1 MNQYVEGWKIDV
13 KNIEWALSYVDKVL
27 GLDMWGDK
35 IWFGFGAKDCVA
47 EKLRYFCEDGKL
59 SYLGDG
65 LFGFRCDSVGY
76 IISTHGTGW
85 VRKGHKR
92 ESYNF
97 DNMMAIEQIKPI
109 YK

>member
-1 MNQYVEGWKIDV
+1 MNQYIEGWKIDV
-13 KNIEWALSYVDKVL
+13 KNIERALGCTDKAL

-35 IWFGFGAKDCVA
+35 IWFRLSAKDCVI
-47 EKLRYFCEDGKL
+47 EKLQRFHLVGKL

-65 LFGFRCDSVGY
+65 LFGFRYDNVVY
-76 IISTHGTGW
+76 IVSIHGAGR
-85 VRKGHKR
+85 VRKGRKR

-97 DNMMAIEQIKPI
+97 SNMMAIEPIKPI